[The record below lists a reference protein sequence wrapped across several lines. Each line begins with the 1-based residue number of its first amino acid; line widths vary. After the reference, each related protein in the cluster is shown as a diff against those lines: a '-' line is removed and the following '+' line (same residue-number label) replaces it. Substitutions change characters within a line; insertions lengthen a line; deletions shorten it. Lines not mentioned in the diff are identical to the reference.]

1 MLEHKTGLRTYTRAV
16 IVKGYRL
23 ITESVDMK
31 HFLLSYT
38 FQVKESSV

>member
-1 MLEHKTGLRTYTRAV
+1 MLKRKTCLPTYTWAV
-16 IVKGYRL
+16 LVKRYRL

-38 FQVKESSV
+38 FQVKESSI